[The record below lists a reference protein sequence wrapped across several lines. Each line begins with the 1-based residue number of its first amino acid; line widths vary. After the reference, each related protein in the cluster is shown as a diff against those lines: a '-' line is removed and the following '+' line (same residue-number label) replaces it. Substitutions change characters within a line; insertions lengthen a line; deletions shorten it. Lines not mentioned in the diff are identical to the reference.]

1 MSDENII
8 YVLIAYIFCGFALI
22 YLFLQSL
29 KFLRDSKKKINKIYK
44 IIRELKDWSMKSL
57 QKDS

>member
-29 KFLRDSKKKINKIYK
+29 KFLRDSKKKINKIYSK
-44 IIRELKDWSMKSL
+44 ND
-57 QKDS
+57 